1 MPRRL
6 ISATKSEIDKMTPLE
21 LKNSIRASEG
31 RTILSQTYVG
41 TEPLVE
47 NTINAEVSNA
57 FGADMVFLNGY
68 SMDPDSNLSG
78 LHTLFEDS
86 KEADLNGT
94 HDLRVKDVK
103 KLVHMPVGIY
113 LECGIG
119 DDENTATNNTTQ
131 MVRPDRIASDE
142 NLKRAVDEK
151 VDFIVL
157 GGNPGTGTSLE
168 TIIDSTR
175 RAKRIIGDKAMIWA
189 GKWEDGVNE
198 KVLGDPLRK
207 DSKER
212 IADLIDAGADV
223 ICLPMPGS
231 RQGVTTEEIR
241 DLVTFTHEYGD
252 KSTLAM
258 TFLDGSVEGSD
269 EATVR
274 ACALMSKQTGADIH
288 ATGDAGNHGISQPE
302 DIYQIAI
309 TIKGRRLTWGKMA
322 GGNR

>member
-6 ISATKSEIDKMTPLE
+6 ISATKSEIDKMTPQE
-21 LKNSIRASEG
+21 LKDSIRASEG

-41 TEPLVE
+41 VEPLVE

-68 SMDPDSNLSG
+68 SMDPESNLSG
-78 LHTLFEDS
+78 LRTIFVDS
-86 KEADLNGT
+86 KVAGKDGETN
-94 HDLRVKDVK
+94 LRVKDVK

-113 LECGIG
+113 LECGTG
-119 DDENTATNNTTQ
+119 DDGTTATSNVVQ
-131 MVRPDRIASDE
+131 MIRPDRVASDE
-142 NLKRAVDEK
+142 NLKRALDEQ
-151 VDFIVL
+151 VDFVVL

-175 RAKRIIGDKAMIWA
+175 RAKQIIGDKAMIWA

-231 RQGVTTEEIR
+231 RQGVTVEDIR
-241 DLVTFTHEYGD
+241 NLVTFTHEYGD
-252 KSTLAM
+252 RSTLAM
-258 TFLDGSVEGSD
+258 TFLDASVEGAD

-309 TIKGRRLTWGKMA
+309 TIKGRRLTWAKIA
-322 GGNR
+322 AGNR